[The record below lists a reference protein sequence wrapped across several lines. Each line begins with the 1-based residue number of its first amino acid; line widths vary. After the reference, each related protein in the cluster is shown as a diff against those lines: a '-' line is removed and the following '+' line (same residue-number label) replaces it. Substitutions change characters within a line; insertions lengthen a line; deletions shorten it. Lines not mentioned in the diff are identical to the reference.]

1 MKESFIFYRSFFEAS
16 KALNDEQKLQFFN
29 AIITYGLD
37 KEETT
42 SEPLVNAMYL
52 LVKPQLMA
60 NHKRYEDG
68 AKGGRPS
75 SKKKTSKTT
84 GSKNKKPNVND
95 NVNEKENE
103 KDNVNVKKP
112 TFEQV
117 DKYIKESLY
126 EYDLDSKKIF
136 HYYDDADWFDA
147 KGNKV
152 KNWKQKIRGVWCKEE
167 NKKSNNQPS
176 FDYKQGLSR

>member
-1 MKESFIFYRSFFEAS
+1 MKDSFIFYRSFFEAS
-16 KALNDEQKLQFFN
+16 KALNDEQKLQFFD
-29 AIITYGLD
+29 AIITYGLN

-68 AKGGRPS
+68 VKGGRPT

-84 GSKNKKPNVND
+84 GSKNKKPNK
-95 NVNEKENE
+95 NVNKNENENVNKENA
-103 KDNVNVKKP
+103 P
-112 TFEQV
+112 TFADV
-117 DKYIKESLY
+117 DKYIKESLSDY
-126 EYDLDSKKIF
+126 NLDSNQIF
-136 HYYDDADWFDA
+136 HYYNDANWFDA

-167 NKKSNNQPS
+167 NKRSAQPAFS
-176 FDYKQGLSR
+176 LEMTR